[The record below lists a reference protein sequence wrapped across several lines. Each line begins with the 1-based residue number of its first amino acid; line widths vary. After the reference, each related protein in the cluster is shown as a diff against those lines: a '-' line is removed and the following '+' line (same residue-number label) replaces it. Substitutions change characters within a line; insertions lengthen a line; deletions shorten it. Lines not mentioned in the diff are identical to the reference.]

1 MLLLMMQGLL
11 KVNYPDVNLV
21 IRLLNLYTLMKL
33 NIVKVDLSNI
43 LNKKE
48 VGLGGGG
55 GWVRLRI
62 RVTKKNVKGV
72 IYTFIYIIVFIYLFV
87 FSVSH
92 FGG

>member
-62 RVTKKNVKGV
+62 RVTKKKSKGC
-72 IYTFIYIIVFIYLFV
+72 YIYIYIYHRFYIFICFL
-87 FSVSH
+87 S
-92 FGG
+92 

>member
-1 MLLLMMQGLL
+1 M
-11 KVNYPDVNLV
+11 NYPDVNLV

-33 NIVKVDLSNI
+33 NIVKVDLSDI

-62 RVTKKNVKGV
+62 RVTKKKSKGC
-72 IYTFIYIIVFIYLFV
+72 YIYILYISSFLYIYLFSQLV
-87 FSVSH
+87 ILVVK
-92 FGG
+92 

>member
-1 MLLLMMQGLL
+1 
-11 KVNYPDVNLV
+11 
-21 IRLLNLYTLMKL
+21 MKL

-62 RVTKKNVKGV
+62 RVTKKKVKGV
-72 IYTFIYIIVFIYLFV
+72 IYTFYIYHRFYIFLFSQLV
-87 FSVSH
+87 ILEVK
-92 FGG
+92 

>member
-48 VGLGGGG
+48 EMVHNSKRF
-55 GWVRLRI
+55 VPMTDI
-62 RVTKKNVKGV
+62 RSA
-72 IYTFIYIIVFIYLFV
+72 LC
-87 FSVSH
+87 
-92 FGG
+92 